1 MYIRRKVFSTYI
13 DEETGEERLYSTT
26 EIMSEES
33 YLEKL
38 YSENEPEQK
47 EFNSKAQK
55 ALRKVYD
62 SAVGKKATNSNTLYN
77 LSRGREELR
86 KSGEKGVNASINEKA
101 LVNGSD
107 SIRAKLPYK
116 GGIRGAGKKFW
127 AGTEYDHDHVY
138 KPTSEVIKSAKEIMK
153 KNK

>member
-1 MYIRRKVFSTYI
+1 MIIQRLFSN
-13 DEETGEERLYSTT
+13 R
-26 EIMSEES
+26 
-33 YLEKL
+33 
-38 YSENEPEQK
+38 Q
-47 EFNSKAQK
+47 QK

>member
-77 LSRGREELR
+77 S
-86 KSGEKGVNASINEKA
+86 
-101 LVNGSD
+101 
-107 SIRAKLPYK
+107 
-116 GGIRGAGKKFW
+116 
-127 AGTEYDHDHVY
+127 
-138 KPTSEVIKSAKEIMK
+138 
-153 KNK
+153 